1 MKHDIVYV
9 GTPYGSKDGVYDLVE
24 AFSLIMN
31 DFPNARLIIVGD
43 TSRPERMKKTLRLI
57 DNLPDKDRVL
67 LTGQLGREQV
77 VKIINNAYC
86 LTLARPAN
94 IQAKYG
100 FPTKLGEYLATG
112 RPVVITRVG
121 DIPIYLKD
129 GDNAFV
135 AEPDNVYSFAER
147 LAKCLNDS
155 VNSQKIGEAG
165 KYLIYKEFNY
175 KSESNKILKSFSR

>member
-1 MKHDIVYV
+1 MA
-9 GTPYGSKDGVYDLVE
+9 P
-24 AFSLIMN
+24 
-31 DFPNARLIIVGD
+31 
-43 TSRPERMKKTLRLI
+43 
-57 DNLPDKDRVL
+57 
-67 LTGQLGREQV
+67 
-77 VKIINNAYC
+77 
-86 LTLARPAN
+86 
-94 IQAKYG
+94 
-100 FPTKLGEYLATG
+100 G
-112 RPVVITRVG
+112 RPGVITRG
-121 DIPIYLKD
+121 GEIPIYLKD